1 MNFKSHSLLI
11 SLLLHS
17 VSENEV
23 VQVLCLTNHALIFP
37 FYVIVVKFCRTS
49 RFGWR
54 EEVRE
59 GRVKEKVERESRND
73 GGQGRGG
80 TEGGKSRG
88 EGALHYSSPM

>member
-37 FYVIVVKFCRTS
+37 FLRDCCQVLQDKSFWLEGGSKR
-49 RFGWR
+49 
-54 EEVRE
+54 RE
-59 GRVKEKVERESRND
+59 GKGESR
-73 GGQGRGG
+73 
-80 TEGGKSRG
+80 EGK
-88 EGALHYSSPM
+88 